1 MSTPTLIWS
10 LVAGVLGLSLGILG
24 GSWFFRTR
32 SRMRL
37 LEREQILADEMRATV
52 GPLQQQLAVVQAS
65 LLEHRSMLQMAQSD
79 LGTQQQLRIELEREQ
94 SSLATRAELLQKN
107 VADQQQL
114 LDTAEIR
121 FRETFRALASEALA
135 GNNDSFLKLA
145 GESMTVARNSADN
158 DLEKRQNAIE
168 QIVGPLRETLAAVD
182 SKIAVLEKDR
192 QHAYGRL
199 TAQVESMSVTQQR
212 LEGETAR
219 LVRALRAPA
228 VRGRWGEIQLRRVV
242 ELAGMLPHCDFT
254 EQQTLAGPD
263 IDDARQRPDMVVH
276 LPGGRHVVVDAK
288 VPLEAYLD
296 AMACDDEQ
304 ARQLRLRDH
313 AAQVRA
319 HVLKLSAKSYWER
332 LSGAPEF
339 VILFLPGE
347 VFYSAALESA
357 PTLIEEGVGK
367 RVLIATPTTLIA
379 LLQTIRLGWREERL
393 AENAQKISE
402 QGRILHKNLVTFA
415 EHWAT
420 LGKTINKVNDTYNAA
435 VGSLEKRVLPAAR
448 KLEDLGAGSQ
458 DAIPEQ
464 LTLTVRP
471 RLVAGIAGRHAD
483 DESDDAD
490 TAISSVP

>member
-1 MSTPTLIWS
+1 MSTSTLIWS
-10 LVAGVLGLSLGILG
+10 LVSGALGLSLGLFAGI
-24 GSWFFRTR
+24 SIFRGR
-32 SRMRL
+32 SRVQW
-37 LEREQILADEMRATV
+37 LERERALADEMRASV
-52 GPLQQQLAVVQAS
+52 SPLQQQLAVVESALS
-65 LLEHRSMLQMAQSD
+65 DHRAMLQQARSD

-94 SSLATRAELLQKN
+94 SALATRAELLQKN
-107 VADQQQL
+107 VTSQQQL
-114 LDTAEIR
+114 LDTAEQR

-145 GESMTVARNSADN
+145 GESMSAVRSAADH
-158 DLEKRQNAIE
+158 DLEKRQQAIE
-168 QIVGPLRETLAAVD
+168 QIVGPLRESLAAVD
-182 SKIAVLEKDR
+182 SKISVLEKDR
-192 QHAYGRL
+192 QQAYGRL
-199 TAQVESMSVTQQR
+199 TAQVESMTATQQR

-242 ELAGMLPHCDFT
+242 ELAGMLEHCDFT
-254 EQQTLAGPD
+254 EQQTLSGSD
-263 IDDARQRPDMVVH
+263 IDDARQRPDMVIH

-304 ARQLRLRDH
+304 ARASRLRDH

-319 HVLKLSAKSYWER
+319 HLVKLSAKAYWER
-332 LSGAPEF
+332 LTGAPEF

-393 AENAQKISE
+393 AENARKISE

-448 KLEDLGAGSQ
+448 KLEELDAGSAE
-458 DAIPEQ
+458 AIPEQ
-464 LTLTVRP
+464 LTLTIRP
-471 RLVAGIAGRHAD
+471 RLVAGIAGRMAGPDSSED
-483 DESDDAD
+483 DS
-490 TAISSVP
+490 AISSTP